1 MYLSFYNLP
10 LNKISVG
17 VNLKLDFF
25 DKSPAQMH
33 KNTKL
38 IKVMEVTEWHN
49 KKKLILLWLKFSTTM
64 KKILKRV
71 IV

>member
-1 MYLSFYNLP
+1 M
-10 LNKISVG
+10 G

-25 DKSPAQMH
+25 DKSTAQMH

-38 IKVMEVTEWHN
+38 N
-49 KKKLILLWLKFSTTM
+49 LLGLKFSTTM